1 MKRSI
6 MYMISSVFVLS
17 LTILGAAWAAES
29 RDETTLQKEAAA
41 INTAAGRA
49 EGEKLVTQ
57 RLEKDFNV
65 NSDQIQG
72 LRDKKM
78 GYGEI
83 SIVMSLSEKMPGGAT
98 DANIQQVMTMRQ
110 GPPTM
115 GWGDVAKKLGT
126 KLGPAVSQVR
136 NVHREVNREMKH
148 ESIGDKEQ
156 MEKHQE
162 LHDEMHKESMGHENM
177 GGGQGMSPGKG
188 K

>member
-1 MKRSI
+1 MKRS
-6 MYMISSVFVLS
+6 MYMIIGMFVLS
-17 LTILGAAWAAES
+17 LATVGALWAAES
-29 RDETTLQKEAAA
+29 KEEMSLQKEAAA
-41 INTAAGRA
+41 INTAAGDA
-49 EGEKLVTQ
+49 QGEKVVIQ

-65 NSDQIQG
+65 TDMQVKG
-72 LRDKKM
+72 MRDKKM

-83 SIVMSLSEKMPGGAT
+83 AIVLSLSLKMPGGAT

-115 GWGDVAKKLGT
+115 GWGEVAKKLGT

-136 NVHREVNREMKH
+136 NVHRESNREMMH
-148 ESIGDKEQ
+148 EAKGDKER

-162 LHDEMHKESMGHENM
+162 RHDEMHKESMGHESM
-177 GGGQGMSPGKG
+177 GGGHGMAQGKG

>member
-1 MKRSI
+1 MYTSI
-6 MYMISSVFVLS
+6 SILMLS
-17 LTILGAAWAAES
+17 LSLAVVGAAWAAES
-29 RDETTLQKEAAA
+29 RDETSLRKESAA
-41 INTAAGRA
+41 INTTSGNA

-57 RLEKDFNV
+57 RLEKDFSV
-65 NSDQIQG
+65 SGDQILG

-83 SIVMSLSEKMPGGAT
+83 AIVLSLSQKMPGGAT

-115 GWGDVAKKLGT
+115 GWGQVAKQLGT

-148 ESIGDKEQ
+148 ESNGDKDH
-156 MEKHQE
+156 MEKQG
-162 LHDEMHKESMGHENM
+162 HDDMHNESMGHENT
-177 GGGQGMSPGKG
+177 GGGMGMSHGKG